1 MNAIVNPF
9 IVSGRIPD
17 RYFCDRQTESE
28 MLIRFVGSQEH
39 VVLMSQRRMG
49 KTKLV
54 EHCFDKKEF
63 SKEYTVVSV
72 DILHTSSFREFV
84 QVLGTAV
91 FNTLAT
97 RSSRMMKLFT
107 STLLSLQAS
116 FGYDPVQNTPT
127 FDIRL
132 GDITRPDYT
141 LGEIFSYIEKSDRRC
156 VIVIDEFQQ
165 ITKYSEKNV
174 EALLRSHI
182 QNMNNATFVFS
193 GSQRRL
199 MEEMFFSEKRPFFMS
214 ARTIGLLPIGRDI
227 YTNFAVDNFQQ
238 AGKGIEEEAVHLAY
252 DTFLGVTL
260 YVQRIMKDAFNITPH
275 GNVCDVDTVR
285 RLIDGYV
292 MECDSRLR
300 EQLSFITEAQKELL
314 YAINNE
320 SSPVKNI
327 TSASFVNYHRMKSPS
342 SVQSAARK
350 LLEYDMITKSEGK
363 YSIADP
369 LLAIWLKA
377 RNI

>member
-1 MNAIVNPF
+1 
-9 IVSGRIPD
+9 
-17 RYFCDRQTESE
+17 
-28 MLIRFVGSQEH
+28 
-39 VVLMSQRRMG
+39 MG
-49 KTKLV
+49 
-54 EHCFDKKEF
+54 
-63 SKEYTVVSV
+63 
-72 DILHTSSFREFV
+72 
-84 QVLGTAV
+84 
-91 FNTLAT
+91 
-97 RSSRMMKLFT
+97 
-107 STLLSLQAS
+107 
-116 FGYDPVQNTPT
+116 
-127 FDIRL
+127 
-132 GDITRPDYT
+132 
-141 LGEIFSYIEKSDRRC
+141 
-156 VIVIDEFQQ
+156 
-165 ITKYSEKNV
+165 
-174 EALLRSHI
+174 
-182 QNMNNATFVFS
+182 
-193 GSQRRL
+193 
-199 MEEMFFSEKRPFFMS
+199 EMFFSEKRPFFMS
-214 ARTIGLLPIGRDI
+214 ARTISLLPIGRDI

-260 YVQRIMKDAFNITPH
+260 YVQRIMKDAFNTTPH

-300 EQLSFITEAQKELL
+300 EQLSFITESQKELL

-327 TSASFVNYHRMKSPS
+327 TSASFVNSHRMKSPS

>member
-1 MNAIVNPF
+1 MNTIVNPF
-9 IVSGRIPD
+9 IVSGKIPD

-285 RLIDGYV
+285 RLIDGYL

-314 YAINNE
+314 YAISNE

-327 TSASFVNYHRMKSPS
+327 TSASFVNNHRMKSPS

-350 LLEYDMITKSEGK
+350 
-363 YSIADP
+363 
-369 LLAIWLKA
+369 
-377 RNI
+377 

>member
-9 IVSGRIPD
+9 IVSGKIPD
-17 RYFCDRQTESE
+17 RYFCDRQSESE
-28 MLIRFVGSQEH
+28 MLLRFVESQEN

-63 SKEYTVVSV
+63 SKRYAVVSV

-84 QVLGTAV
+84 QELGTAV
-91 FNTLAT
+91 FDTLAT
-97 RSSRMMKLFT
+97 HSSRMMKLFT

-132 GDITRPDYT
+132 GDITRPEYT
-141 LGEIFSYIEKSDRRC
+141 LGEIFSYIEKADRRS

-182 QNMNNATFVFS
+182 QNMSNATFVFS

-214 ARTIGLLPIGRDI
+214 ARTISLMPIGRDI
-227 YTNFAVDNFQQ
+227 YTNFAVDNFQR

-260 YVQRIMKDAFNITPH
+260 YVQRIMKDAFNTTPH
-275 GNVCDVDTVR
+275 GGMCDVDTVR
-285 RLIDGYV
+285 KLIDGYV

-300 EQLSFITEAQKELL
+300 EQLSFITESQKELL

-327 TSASFVNYHRMKSPS
+327 TSASFVNSHRMKSPS

-369 LLAIWLKA
+369 LLAIWLKE

>member
-9 IVSGRIPD
+9 IVSGKIPD
-17 RYFCDRQTESE
+17 RFFCDRQTESE
-28 MLIRFVGSQEH
+28 MLLRFVESQENI
-39 VVLMSQRRMG
+39 VLMSQRRMG

-54 EHCFDKKEF
+54 EHCFDRRDFAKN
-63 SKEYTVVSV
+63 YAVVSV

-91 FNTLAT
+91 FDKLAT

-141 LGEIFSYIEKSDRRC
+141 LGEIISYIEKCDRRC
-156 VIVIDEFQQ
+156 VVVIDEFQQ

-182 QNMNNATFVFS
+182 QNMSNATFVFS

-214 ARTIGLLPIGRDI
+214 ARTINLKPIERDI
-227 YTNFAVDNFQQ
+227 YTAFAVDNFKK
-238 AGKGIEEEAVHLAY
+238 AGKGIVPEAIGLAY

-260 YVQRIMKDAFNITPH
+260 YVQRIMKDAFNITPN
-275 GNVCDVDTVR
+275 GAVCDPDTVR
-285 RLIDGYV
+285 RLIDCYV
-292 MECDSRLR
+292 LECDSRMR
-300 EQLSFITEAQKELL
+300 EQLAFVTEAQKELL

-320 SSPVKNI
+320 TSPVKNI
-327 TSASFVNYHRMKSPS
+327 TSASFVNAHRMKSPS
-342 SVQSAARK
+342 AVQSAARK
-350 LLEYDMITKSEGK
+350 LLEYDMITKNEGR

-369 LLAIWLKA
+369 LLAIWLKS

>member
-1 MNAIVNPF
+1 
-9 IVSGRIPD
+9 
-17 RYFCDRQTESE
+17 
-28 MLIRFVGSQEH
+28 
-39 VVLMSQRRMG
+39 
-49 KTKLV
+49 
-54 EHCFDKKEF
+54 
-63 SKEYTVVSV
+63 
-72 DILHTSSFREFV
+72 
-84 QVLGTAV
+84 
-91 FNTLAT
+91 
-97 RSSRMMKLFT
+97 MMKLFT

-141 LGEIFSYIEKSDRRC
+141 LGEIFSYIEKADRRC

-182 QNMNNATFVFS
+182 QNMSNATFVFS

-214 ARTIGLLPIGRDI
+214 ARTISLLPIRRDI

-369 LLAIWLKA
+369 LLAIWLKS